1 MCLIIK
7 KGCDITRAG
16 KPIRGWKMILP
27 VSKTEWA
34 PIVMKDESYK
44 YNEVL
49 RAKNMWDYL
58 WYQPG
63 LETET
68 KRFPIEH
75 LETSWFHFGPCDGFK
90 KIDAGFHAARNWRG
104 ALLLYTRYKLCH
116 DELFNTK
123 EEKRTMKLVPIIIP
137 EGAEYCLGEDGEI
150 VATQMI
156 IFDSKKS
163 QRKYLKSLN

>member
-7 KGCDITRAG
+7 KGCEITRAG
-16 KPIRGWKMILP
+16 KPIHGWKMVLP

-34 PIVMKDESYK
+34 PIIMKGESYK

-49 RAKNMWDYL
+49 HAKYTKNYL
-58 WYQPG
+58 HCQIG
-63 LETET
+63 LGIET
-68 KRFPIEH
+68 KQFPLEH
-75 LETSWFHFGPCDGFK
+75 LETGWFQLDSCHSFK
-90 KIDAGFHAARNWRG
+90 KIDAGFHAVRNWWG
-104 ALLLYTRYKLCH
+104 ALLLHTRYKLCH
-116 DELFNTK
+116 DELFNTRG
-123 EEKRTMKLVPIIIP
+123 EKRAMKLVPIIIP

-163 QRKYLKSLN
+163 QQEYLKSTK